1 MYHGSATLVQPDY
14 HIQGAPVAADPRL
27 VDQIRNRI
35 VGEMHLG
42 HLRPGDRIP
51 PVRELAREL
60 AVDHRAVGAAFRALE
75 REGLVE
81 VRGRTGAF
89 LARQERLGGEL
100 VEETASW
107 LAGVLAEAR
116 RRRVGIPEF
125 PDFVRSCTARVH
137 LRCAFI
143 ESNEDSSTAFR
154 MELRDEFGL
163 DTVSVDAAALPAAA
177 RGFPREVLDADL
189 LVTTAFH
196 AAAVR
201 AAAEALG
208 KPFALVTVHPEMA
221 GIISRRVQASGLTL
235 IVADAEY
242 GERFRSVYAAGQPE
256 RVRVVLADDRAA
268 IARLDRSQPV
278 LATRAVRLV
287 LPDLDLPLLLPR
299 YPSISPDSTRDLV
312 ELLIR
317 LNMGA
322 KPGWSARTPADL
334 AAPAA

>member
-1 MYHGSATLVQPDY
+1 M
-14 HIQGAPVAADPRL
+14 AADARL

-51 PVRELAREL
+51 PVRELSREL
-60 AVDHRAVGAAFRALE
+60 GVDHRAVGAAFRALE
-75 REGLVE
+75 GEGLVE

-125 PDFVRSCTARVH
+125 PEFVRSCTARVH
-137 LRCAFI
+137 LRCAFV
-143 ESNEDSSTAFR
+143 ESNADSSTAFC

-163 DTVSVDAAALPAAA
+163 DAVSVDAAGVAADP
-177 RGFPREVLDADL
+177 FPREMVDADL

-196 AAAVR
+196 ATAVR
-201 AAAEALG
+201 AAAESLG

-221 GIISRRVQASGLTL
+221 GIISRRVQASGLTV

-242 GERFRSVYAAGQPE
+242 GERFRSVYAGGRPE

-278 LATRAVRLV
+278 LATRAVRLL
-287 LPDLDLPLLLPR
+287 LPDLDVPLLLPR

-322 KPGWSARTPADL
+322 EPDWSGRTRADL

>member
-1 MYHGSATLVQPDY
+1 M
-14 HIQGAPVAADPRL
+14 AADARL

-42 HLRPGDRIP
+42 HLRPGDRLP
-51 PVRELAREL
+51 PVRELSREL
-60 AVDHRAVGAAFRALE
+60 GVDHRAVGAAFRALE
-75 REGLVE
+75 GEGLVE

-100 VEETASW
+100 VEETAGW

-125 PDFVRSCTARVH
+125 PEFVRSCTARVH

-143 ESNEDSSTAFR
+143 ESNEDSSTAFC
-154 MELRDEFGL
+154 MELRDEFGV
-163 DTVSVDAAALPAAA
+163 DAMAVDAAEVAAHPSEL
-177 RGFPREVLDADL
+177 RDADL

-196 AAAVR
+196 ATAVR
-201 AAAEALG
+201 AAAESLG

-221 GIISRRVQASGLTL
+221 GIIARRVEAGGLTV

-242 GERFRSVYAAGQPE
+242 GERFRSVYAGGRPE

-278 LATRAVRLV
+278 LATRSVRLL

-299 YPSISPDSTRDLV
+299 YPSISPDSTRELV

-322 KPGWSARTPADL
+322 EPGGSARTLVDL